1 MNKRKQHRIRLG
13 IGMVVAGLLLAFPFS
28 TSSPVAIADTTVG
41 AEDKIV
47 TFPDK
52 TVEREVRVETGVYG
66 TTPITQE
73 AMKKVKKINIGYS
86 DVKSLEGLQYA
97 VNLTYFYATA
107 NDIQD
112 ITPLANL
119 SKLQIIIMTGNHNL
133 TDVQSL
139 ATMTGLQRIIM
150 DWCAIREVPDLSKL
164 TQLNWIWFGRNQIQS
179 AEFARNVS
187 STLKFVSLGYNN
199 ISDASPLANTHNADI
214 ELVKNRI
221 LDVSMLDWESNI
233 IDTSGQEVTLPV
245 QKTGASHFIFSNPV
259 LSTKGSI
266 LAPDSINDDGVYQE
280 EGNQFRWPISPTQR
294 TGSVSF
300 IYREKNGKGIS
311 YNSGRVTIPF
321 EVVEAAPVTVR
332 YVDTKGESIADDET
346 LTGEYSTNYTAAAK
360 DIPTYTLVRTP
371 ENRMGTYTERPQTI
385 TFVYDKVDASPVTI
399 EYRSTTG
406 KIIAPGETLQGKLDE
421 QYMAEEK
428 GIPGYTLI
436 EKPENQQGT
445 FIDKTQTV
453 TFLYKAEQGAPITVQ
468 YLDDQGKQLKPDT
481 FLEGAF
487 DTAYHTKAI
496 DIAHYALISSPLN
509 AAGTFTLTPQTV
521 TYQYVR
527 LEGKPVIINYESKDG
542 KTLHPETRL
551 IGLEGTNYEATPKV
565 IKGYDILQVIG
576 QTKGKYT
583 ADSQHVTF
591 IYQAIG
597 EAKTPF
603 SLVTLREPQDP
614 EPTSRLKETVPS
626 VVSLQTE
633 VRSKD
638 EDAETKILPH
648 TGDQENDWWFVGGG
662 FLILAT
668 AYRWRRM

>member
-52 TVEREVRVETGVYG
+52 MVEREVRMETGVYG

-245 QKTGASHFIFSNPV
+245 QKTGASHFTFSNPV

-280 EGNQFRWPISPTQR
+280 EGNQFRWPISPTQT

-321 EVVEAAPVTVR
+321 EVVEAAPVTVH

-346 LTGEYSTNYTAAAK
+346 LTGEYSTNYTAAVK

-371 ENRMGTYTERPQTI
+371 ENRMGNYTETPQTV
-385 TFVYDKVDASPVTI
+385 TFVYDKADASPVAI

-406 KIIAPGETLQGKLDE
+406 KIIAPSETLQGKLDE
-421 QYMAEEK
+421 PYIAEEK
-428 GIPGYTLI
+428 GIQGYTLI

-445 FIDKTQTV
+445 FTDKTQTV

-487 DTAYHTKAI
+487 DTAYDTKAI
-496 DIAHYALISSPLN
+496 DIAHYALVSSPQN

-527 LEGKPVIINYESKDG
+527 LEGKPVIITYVSKDG
-542 KTLHPETRL
+542 KTLHPETCL

-565 IKGYDILQVIG
+565 IKGFDVLQVIG
-576 QTKGKYT
+576 QTKGEYT

-591 IYQAIG
+591 IYQAK
-597 EAKTPF
+597 EEEKMPF
-603 SLVTLREPQDP
+603 SLAAPREPQDP
-614 EPTSRLKETVPS
+614 ESTSRLKETMPS

-633 VRSKD
+633 IRSKS
-638 EDAETKILPH
+638 EDTEAKILPH
-648 TGDQENDWWFVGGG
+648 TGDQENDWWFVGSGL
-662 FLILAT
+662 LILAT
-668 AYRWRRM
+668 MYRWRKM